1 MLFTVYTLTAI
12 LLVIFIFLCLYRAV
26 IGPSPT
32 DRVVAINMIGSK
44 TIVIISLVSFMYKQ
58 EFFIDV
64 ALVYSLMAYAITI
77 GVSKYLEKGA
87 LD

>member
-1 MLFTVYTLTAI
+1 MLVTVYTLAAL
-12 LLVIFIFLCLYRAV
+12 LLVLFTFFALYRAV
-26 IGPSPT
+26 VGPAPA
-32 DRVVAINMIGSK
+32 DRVVAINVVGSK
-44 TIVIISLVSFMYKQ
+44 TIVIIALVSFIYEQ

-64 ALVYSLMAYAITI
+64 ALVYSLIAFAMTI